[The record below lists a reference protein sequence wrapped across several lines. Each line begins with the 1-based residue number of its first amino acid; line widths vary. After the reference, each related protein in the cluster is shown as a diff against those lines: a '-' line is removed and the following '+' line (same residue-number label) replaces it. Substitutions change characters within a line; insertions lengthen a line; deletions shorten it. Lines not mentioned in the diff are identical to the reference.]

1 MIDDTLTAD
10 CFRYDTTRAL
20 FDATAT
26 VDGSALTM
34 HTAATLP
41 EIFERT
47 IRDRGYDIAELGLTF
62 YLRLLDAGLPYV
74 ALPIFPNRVFRH
86 SCVFVNADA
95 GITRP
100 AQLAGRTIGEFGTYG
115 QDSGVWAKGILAD
128 EYGFHPER
136 SRWVIGGLDKP
147 MAPFDF
153 IPHPHPAGV
162 DVTAAPEGACLS
174 AMLDAGEIDA
184 LFSAN
189 VPQCVLDGS
198 PDVARLFPD
207 AELLEREYHRRTGI
221 FPIMHVIV
229 VRRDLLRERPG
240 LAREIFRV
248 FNEAKDTAAE
258 YYRCNRRLYE
268 VQTMVP
274 WFNALVERNAE
285 QFGDDWWP
293 YGIAANRPPSTPI
306 CATTP
311 NRDCPRDSGRSRT
324 SSPENCSTPDR
335 RTSAVQHQ
343 GRPHVSDQL
352 PARLSASLPGVQVR
366 SAREPTHR
374 SRSAHSVKIRGSAS
388 RVARHEPG
396 ADVQSESCS
405 RMVPPGRSSRITR
418 RATVSG
424 VAVRVQSFPHAVHST
439 GVISSR
445 RAVVSAAAESIP

>member
-1 MIDDTLTAD
+1 MTDDTLTAD

-86 SCVFVNADA
+86 SCVFVNVHA

-115 QDSGVWAKGILAD
+115 QDSGVWAKGIFAD
-128 EYGFHPER
+128 DYDFHPER

-153 IPHPHPAGV
+153 VPHPHPADV

-198 PDVARLFPD
+198 PNVARLFPD

-274 WFNALVERNAE
+274 WLNALVERNAE

-293 YGIAANRPPSTPI
+293 YGIAANRLTLDTYLRYHAEQGLS
-306 CATTP
+306 
-311 NRDCPRDSGRSRT
+311 SRQWAI
-324 SSPENCSTPDR
+324 ED
-335 RTSAVQHQ
+335 
-343 GRPHVSDQL
+343 L
-352 PARLSASLPGVQVR
+352 F
-366 SAREPTHR
+366 ARELLD
-374 SRSAHSVKIRGSAS
+374 A
-388 RVARHEPG
+388 
-396 ADVQSESCS
+396 
-405 RMVPPGRSSRITR
+405 
-418 RATVSG
+418 
-424 VAVRVQSFPHAVHST
+424 
-439 GVISSR
+439 
-445 RAVVSAAAESIP
+445 